1 MRKTRQQRAIL
12 ILALMGVL
20 HLQGRSK
27 PEKKRVLNFIRIKG
41 LYRPSER
48 ENREISTSEKAWEN
62 RFAWLRSDLHE
73 EGIIDFRERDCWEIT
88 DLGREKFRDWLS
100 RVRDVTLK
108 NPEWREEIASIS
120 DPSNDFYLTPEAVE
134 LALKIGDEMNL

>member
-1 MRKTRQQRAIL
+1 
-12 ILALMGVL
+12 
-20 HLQGRSK
+20 
-27 PEKKRVLNFIRIKG
+27 
-41 LYRPSER
+41 
-48 ENREISTSEKAWEN
+48 
-62 RFAWLRSDLHE
+62 LHE